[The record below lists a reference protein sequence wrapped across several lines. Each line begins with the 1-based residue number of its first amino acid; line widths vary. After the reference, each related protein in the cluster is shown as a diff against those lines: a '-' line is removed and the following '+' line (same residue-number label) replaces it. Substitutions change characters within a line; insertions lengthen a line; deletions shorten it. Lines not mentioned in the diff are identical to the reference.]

1 VSSGPHKAPVLVSLD
16 ALSDGMDQ
24 EESGQVLLYSL
35 RAVNMLLITPIRVL
49 HGKNHHPHL

>member
-1 VSSGPHKAPVLVSLD
+1 MSSGPHKAPVLVSLD

-35 RAVNMLLITPIRVL
+35 GAVNMLLITPIRIL